1 MLTNCLYN
9 QEGKGW
15 TLSDVQ
21 GVWPGCGGERGPA
34 EASAPLCSRPL
45 GPPISHGVSSNPRR
59 VMSGPFPDREKV
71 LPQHE
76 HAQDEPCG
84 DFCALPHQN
93 RQDTNMLL
101 L

>member
-1 MLTNCLYN
+1 
-9 QEGKGW
+9 
-15 TLSDVQ
+15 
-21 GVWPGCGGERGPA
+21 
-34 EASAPLCSRPL
+34 
-45 GPPISHGVSSNPRR
+45 
-59 VMSGPFPDREKV
+59 MSGPFPDREKV